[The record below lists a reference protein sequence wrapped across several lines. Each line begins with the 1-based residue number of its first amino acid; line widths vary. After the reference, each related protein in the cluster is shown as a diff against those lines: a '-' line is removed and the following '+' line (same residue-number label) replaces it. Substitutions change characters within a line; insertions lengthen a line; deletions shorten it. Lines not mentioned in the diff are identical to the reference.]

1 MSDDARALLVNEI
14 RRGWPTQ
21 EAFCAEAGIG
31 PASLS
36 LFITGARGLRPAT
49 AAAILSTLRRKGPTT
64 LTLEALLGVETD

>member
-1 MSDDARALLVNEI
+1 MSDARALLVNEI

-36 LFITGARGLRPAT
+36 LYITGARGLRPET
-49 AAAILSTLRRKGPTT
+49 AWAILTTLRTQGPTP
-64 LTLEALLGVETD
+64 LTLEALLGVE

>member
-1 MSDDARALLVNEI
+1 MTNARALLVNEI

-21 EAFCAEAGIG
+21 AAFCSDAEID

-36 LFITGARGLRPAT
+36 SYVTGARGLRPAT

-64 LTLEALLGVETD
+64 LTLETLLGIVTD

>member
-1 MSDDARALLVNEI
+1 MSDARALLVNEI

-21 EAFCAEAGIG
+21 AAFCADAEID

-36 LFITGARGLRPAT
+36 SYVTGARGLRPET
-49 AAAILSTLRRKGPTT
+49 AWAILSTLRTQGPTP